1 MFFSAYIASPNSII
15 SKLWYLT
22 SDLQVSVLRF
32 PPVMIFPILKLLR
45 HTLRECFT
53 AKSTSGETSSSQGS
67 HRVLCHSLQARNPA
81 CKPPYLPV
89 HHLHPADKAALVKYA
104 LWNTVFCS
112 EKFKIK
118 ILELHHRKGRI
129 TPQPP
134 SWNECDSPL
143 LLTCKTAIWNL
154 VGYKMWP
161 TSLFRFISFS
171 QHVTWCKISSSHNTV
186 KRKVFGYLRFLGFG
200 FIWQYVL
207 KHPYWHTQMAQQLL
221 LSKCFWAVSNDFNFL
236 ISYSLYKQDCNQVTN
251 RVMKHRVPL
260 KKKSQKYVQK
270 LFKHKFKKTVVSH
283 S

>member
-1 MFFSAYIASPNSII
+1 MTYRYQFWVSLLSWFSPYWNCSETRFGNASQRRA
-15 SKLWYLT
+15 
-22 SDLQVSVLRF
+22 QVVRHH
-32 PPVMIFPILKLLR
+32 LLR
-45 HTLRECFT
+45 GVTECCAT
-53 AKSTSGETSSSQGS
+53 HCRQEI
-67 HRVLCHSLQARNPA
+67 RNTA

-104 LWNTVFCS
+104 LRNTVFCS

-186 KRKVFGYLRFLGFG
+186 KRKVLGYLRFLGFG